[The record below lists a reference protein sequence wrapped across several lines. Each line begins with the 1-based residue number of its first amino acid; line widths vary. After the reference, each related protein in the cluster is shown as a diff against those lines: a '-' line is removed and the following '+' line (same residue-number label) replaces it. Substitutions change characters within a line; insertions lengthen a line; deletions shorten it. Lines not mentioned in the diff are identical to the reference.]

1 MAPVASS
8 LPPSYAAT
16 LQEIKTHLRSAR
28 VRAILA
34 ANPIVIEAYWQ
45 TGKIILAR
53 QQEAAWGAKVIDR
66 LAADLQAEFPDM
78 NGLTTRNLLSMKIFA
93 REFPD
98 GPIAKQPVSQLPWGQ
113 IIRLLQM
120 VKDPSAREFYIRQC
134 LREGW
139 SRSIL
144 EIQIRNQL
152 HLRAGKAQNNFAL
165 TMPPADSDMAAQL
178 FRDPYLFDFLG
189 TADPRHEAEVEQAL
203 VDHIQK
209 FLLELGTGFA
219 FVGRQVPLEVGGE
232 DYPLDLLFYHL
243 KPKTTATKEKARH
256 ALVPKLR
263 FPGFSEPWACEPL
276 SKVLKEHK
284 LKNTDGRDVFSV
296 SMEYGIVNQIEL
308 LGRSFAAA
316 DTSHYTIG
324 RRYDVVYT
332 KSPLKAFPFGIVK
345 QCKFDGE
352 VALSPLYGVFT
363 PPNPHLGLMI
373 EAYFESPNRSK
384 DFLSPLCQKGAKN
397 TLQITN
403 TTFLSGRLPLPTQP
417 AEQQKIAACLSSVDE
432 LMAAQARKVA
442 ALKTHKKG
450 LMQQLFPREGE
461 TQPRL
466 RFPEF
471 QNAGEWEEQ
480 PLGKVA
486 ENLDNRRVPITSGD
500 RKAGDVPYYGASGT
514 SEEAVTMEKE

>member
-1 MAPVASS
+1 MSS
-8 LPPSYAAT
+8 
-16 LQEIKTHLRSAR
+16 
-28 VRAILA
+28 
-34 ANPIVIEAYWQ
+34 
-45 TGKIILAR
+45 KI
-53 QQEAAWGAKVIDR
+53 
-66 LAADLQAEFPDM
+66 
-78 NGLTTRNLLSMKIFA
+78 NTT
-93 REFPD
+93 
-98 GPIAKQPVSQLPWGQ
+98 
-113 IIRLLQM
+113 
-120 VKDPSAREFYIRQC
+120 
-134 LREGW
+134 
-139 SRSIL
+139 
-144 EIQIRNQL
+144 
-152 HLRAGKAQNNFAL
+152 
-165 TMPPADSDMAAQL
+165 T
-178 FRDPYLFDFLG
+178 
-189 TADPRHEAEVEQAL
+189 
-203 VDHIQK
+203 
-209 FLLELGTGFA
+209 
-219 FVGRQVPLEVGGE
+219 
-232 DYPLDLLFYHL
+232 
-243 KPKTTATKEKARH
+243 TKEEATP

-263 FPGFSEPWACEPL
+263 FPGFSDSWAYEPL

-308 LGRSFAAA
+308 LGRSYAAA
-316 DTSHYTIG
+316 DPSHYTIG

-403 TTFLSGRLPLPTQP
+403 TTFLSGRLPLPRQP
-417 AEQQKIAACLSSVDE
+417 AEQQKIAECLSSVDE
-432 LMAAQARKVA
+432 LIAAQARKLD

-471 QNAGEWEEQ
+471 QNAGEWEEKPFSELCDIKHGYAFESEFFSNEGDYVLLTPGSFYEEGGYRDRGEKQKYFSGEIPGDYVLHKGDMLVAMTEQAAGLLGSPIIVPESDKFLHNQRLGLVVRKPGVAWANEFFFHVFNTQ
-480 PLGKVA
+480 PV
-486 ENLDNRRVPITSGD
+486 
-500 RKAGDVPYYGASGT
+500 RKAIHDTASGAKVRHT
-514 SEEAVTMEKE
+514 SPTKIGEVVVSVPATLPEQQRIADCLTSLDDLIAAQTQKHEALKTHKKGLMQQLFPSPEEQNTI